1 MTNVEYAK
9 YKGVSAVWIGK
20 LIALGKIKQ
29 SSLKFFP
36 PKKRHKI
43 IVEEADKD
51 LKEYEDSTERREQ
64 QTNIDFDNPPQPIS
78 ETIAGLTPE
87 KKLEREKKE
96 REEFDKIKELQ
107 KNLAENEDDN
117 NVPDVDDSQA
127 EWNKYWIMER
137 ALKTAL
143 ERKKL
148 EKTLI
153 DVEEAKELIGK
164 FLNPIVQDMDA
175 LAYDFKNYFPQAD
188 ESMIDFL
195 FNFIEN
201 VKKRSQRNVL

>member
-1 MTNVEYAK
+1 MKIVTFVEYGK
-9 YKGVSAVWIGK
+9 YRGFYDGSIISRYVKKGIITSDSIFQKGK
-20 LIALGKIKQ
+20 
-29 SSLKFFP
+29 
-36 PKKRHKI
+36 KKYI
-43 IVEEADKD
+43 IVDKADAELLKNGYEFKQKKEEEEENIPTLFDHVQSE
-51 LKEYEDSTERREQ
+51 LTEKE
-64 QTNIDFDNPPQPIS
+64 
-78 ETIAGLTPE
+78 
-87 KKLEREKKE
+87 KLERQKKE